1 MRMVFVKPHPSDIFD
16 SIARYSS
23 RIVRRLMASLIHEL
37 ENNEALLLMY
47 LTGELPAE
55 DCIEVEQ
62 MLAADGGMR
71 AELVRIESA
80 YQGAMDVLT
89 KLDSDQSAVPAENH
103 AIRQAMRAMKQW
115 QVDRLARQPMVIAP
129 ARLKIHTWMYPVGVV
144 AALLIGTIAWW
155 GFGGQ
160 FPHFGH
166 DSSGTDQNIAMQDD
180 GSTDRQLAASLRR
193 SEDSAGVIADAE
205 TQANTLVARSDASS
219 ETSSISFTE
228 ANP

>member
-1 MRMVFVKPHPSDIFD
+1 M
-16 SIARYSS
+16 AR
-23 RIVRRLMASLIHEL
+23 LIHEL

-71 AELVRIESA
+71 AELIRIESA
-80 YQGAMDVLT
+80 YQGAMEVLT

-103 AIRQAMRAMKQW
+103 AIRQAMRAMKHW
-115 QVDRLARQPMVIAP
+115 QVDQLARQPMVIAP
-129 ARLKIHTWMYPVGVV
+129 ARLKIHAWMYPVGAV

-155 GFGGQ
+155 GFGGP
-160 FPHFGH
+160 FPHFDH
-166 DSSGTDQNIAMQDD
+166 DSLASNTTDQPLGTQDD
-180 GSTDRQLAASLRR
+180 GSTDRQLAASLRTDR
-193 SEDSAGVIADAE
+193 SEDSTGVIADAE

-219 ETSSISFTE
+219 VDSSISFTE